1 MVHLPTILDWDILL
15 DAPIT
20 LTDKTNHPPL
30 TSLHARQ
37 QCKVFGI
44 VPGTRNKKLLLT
56 MIEKLPRQPFIY
68 EGFQHQDL
76 VDFTNSRHLKLSKTA
91 QKHLDQYTSKRTATV
106 QNSDAHG
113 TISHCGQSAP
123 SGDAPNTGSGV
134 LLRRSSRL
142 AAKAASAASTVVKKV
157 LPSKTSRKTAV
168 PVRGPAAKRVVYKSP
183 RVAQRM
189 EQRSLKAAERLSKTS
204 LIRQLER
211 ADRDIQFDFL
221 GLPAE
226 VREMVLRYVCIS
238 SATIVHPQQQPAIA
252 RTCSL
257 LRSEA
262 LALYY
267 GSNRFTV
274 FVGRVKP
281 GVGYKALSDMNSW
294 LHELEPSYLA
304 SVRSLSFAHLGASIV
319 LDIDFDIR
327 GQKFGIVRRS
337 THSPPADKQDLRA
350 HTVKDFRW
358 QLDYSRPLARIMD
371 SVRWGEELHTYYPYA
386 ESSSSILTAFKSCV
400 LDRVGQAHSV
410 TVDDK
415 TMSWYRCWR
424 LLSEQWNART
434 GFSCSS
440 VREIAEMLVEIESD
454 VESLWVDDFD

>member
-1 MVHLPTILDWDILL
+1 MLHLPTILDWYILL
-15 DAPIT
+15 DHPQT
-20 LTDKTNHPPL
+20 LIDRFNHPPL
-30 TSLHARQ
+30 TYPDVRQ

-44 VPGTRNKKLLLT
+44 VTGTRNRKALLT
-56 MIEKLPRQPFIY
+56 MIKKLPSQPIIY
-68 EGFQHQDL
+68 EGFGHQDL
-76 VDFTNSRHLKLSKTA
+76 VDFTKSRRLKLGKTA
-91 QKHLDQYTSKRTATV
+91 QKHLDEYTSKRAASV
-106 QNSDAHG
+106 QS
-113 TISHCGQSAP
+113 SHADGAVSHSSQPAP
-123 SGDAPNTGSGV
+123 SSDAPNAGSGI

-142 AAKAASAASTVVKKV
+142 AAKATSAASTGAKKD
-157 LPSKTSRKTAV
+157 LPAKTLGKTAK
-168 PVRGPAAKRVVYKSP
+168 PARGHAAKRVVYKSP
-183 RVAQRM
+183 LIAQRI
-189 EQRSLKAAERLSKTS
+189 EQRSLKAAERLSKAS

-211 ADRDIQFDFL
+211 ADRNLRFDFL

-304 SVRSLSFAHLGASIV
+304 SVRSLSFVHLGASIF
-319 LDIDFDIR
+319 LDVDFDIR
-327 GQKFGIVRRS
+327 GQRFGIVRRS
-337 THSPPADKQDLRA
+337 SHSPPVNKRALRA
-350 HTVKDFRW
+350 HTVEDFRW
-358 QLDYSRPLARIMD
+358 HPWCIARIMD
-371 SVRWGEELHTYYPYA
+371 TMRWGENLHTYYSYA
-386 ESSSSILTAFKSCV
+386 ESSSSILTAFKSCI
-400 LDRVGQAHSV
+400 LDRIEQAYSV

-424 LLSEQWNART
+424 LLSEQWNARK

-440 VREIAEMLVEIESD
+440 IREIAEMLVEIESD
-454 VESLWVDDFD
+454 VESLWVDDFDQ